1 MSAETPI
8 RTPKPRRLALLLCAV
23 AVGAIG
29 LVLSGVTN
37 RARSREEVAAWTN
50 EQAIPTVR
58 IVQPERGPAESELTL
73 PGNVAAFNSSALFAR
88 ASGYIASWTRDIGA
102 HVRQGDVLATISA
115 PDLDQ
120 QLAEAKAQLVQLQA
134 AVAQAQ
140 ATADLGRVTDQRT
153 AKLVQQGWSSA
164 EQGDTDH
171 LTAASRDAALA
182 VAKANVTAQQAAV
195 ARLQELIKFE
205 QITAPFDGVVTQRT
219 VNIGD
224 LVNAGGNAGTPMF
237 QVSDIHRMRI
247 YVNVPQAFLGEL
259 KPGIKATLHLP
270 GIEET
275 FEATLAATANAVIPN
290 SRTALVELDADN
302 PQGKLW
308 PGAFAEV
315 QFHIPSDPNTLRI
328 PVTALVFGAQGM
340 RVAALDANDRIA
352 LKPVK
357 IGRNLGNQVEIAAGV
372 ALADRLIDN
381 PTESTQT
388 GDVVQVAGAPART
401 PPVATAENGAP
412 AAAKND

>member
-1 MSAETPI
+1 MSAEPPI
-8 RTPKPRRLALLLCAV
+8 RAPRARRLALLICAV

-29 LVLSGVTN
+29 LVFSGVTN

-50 EQAIPTVR
+50 AQAIPTVR
-58 IVQPERGPAESELTL
+58 VVQPERGPAESELTL
-73 PGNVAAFNSSALFAR
+73 PGNVAAYNSSALFAR
-88 ASGYIASWTRDIGA
+88 ASGYVASWTSDIGA

-120 QLAEAKAQLVQLQA
+120 QLAEAKAQLVQFQA

-153 AKLVQQGWSSA
+153 ARLVQQGWSSA

-182 VAKANVTAQQAAV
+182 VAKANVTAQLAAV

-205 QITAPFDGVVTQRT
+205 QVTAPFDGVLTQRN

-224 LVNAGGNAGTPMF
+224 LVNAGGNSGTPML

-259 KPGIKATLHLP
+259 RPGIKATLHLP
-270 GIEET
+270 GQQET
-275 FEATLAATANAVIPN
+275 FEATRGAVPHSGRSEQLAHPGDRSGVRRARHARRGARRQRQDSAEAGDDRPQ
-290 SRTALVELDADN
+290 SRQSSRDRL
-302 PQGKLW
+302 GC
-308 PGAFAEV
+308 
-315 QFHIPSDPNTLRI
+315 
-328 PVTALVFGAQGM
+328 
-340 RVAALDANDRIA
+340 VAHR
-352 LKPVK
+352 P
-357 IGRNLGNQVEIAAGV
+357 
-372 ALADRLIDN
+372 ADRQSDGID
-381 PTESTQT
+381 
-388 GDVVQVAGAPART
+388 
-401 PPVATAENGAP
+401 
-412 AAAKND
+412 